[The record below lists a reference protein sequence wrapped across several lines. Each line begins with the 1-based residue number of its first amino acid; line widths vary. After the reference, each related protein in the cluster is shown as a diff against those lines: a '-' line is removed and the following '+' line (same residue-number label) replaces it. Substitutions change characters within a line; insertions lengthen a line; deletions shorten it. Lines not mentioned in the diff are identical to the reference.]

1 MQLSTLAYMTY
12 RNFKNRTSRILFTV
26 LGVAVAI
33 AVVLSLVSFGYG
45 LQKSLLE
52 RITTAE
58 ALLSLDM
65 IPSDPSVIRFDRKM
79 YDEITALPSVAE
91 VSPQA
96 EFGGQMALGDEY
108 AEAQVNAIRASFFN
122 LDGRTPLAGRFFNDG
137 EKQVVVVDTTVAEL
151 FSLTAEELIGRTI
164 RLSAFVPVEQEAEN
178 ANSLDVTNGHVTV
191 IETIPLGELTIV
203 GVTEASTNV
212 GAVYL
217 DAQNLPEGAITTYA
231 FAKVRARSE
240 TQLEE
245 LQNELL
251 NRGFLVSSLSDI
263 VAQANR
269 IFSAIQL
276 TLGVFGIFALV
287 VAAIGLVNTMTI
299 SLLER
304 TNEIGIM
311 RAIGGA
317 PSDIRRIFLTESVV
331 IGILGGITG
340 ILLGILMSELLNAL
354 FNLLAN
360 SLGGERVR
368 LFVYPIWFIFF
379 TLALST
385 AVGFLGGVWPA
396 QRAAK
401 MNPLEALRYK

>member
-1 MQLSTLAYMTY
+1 MQISTLAYMTY
-12 RNFKNRTSRILFTV
+12 RNFKNRVSRVIFTV

-52 RITTAE
+52 RITTEE
-58 ALLSLDM
+58 ALLSLDI
-65 IPSDPSVIRFDRKM
+65 IPSDPSVIRFDQEM
-79 YDEITALPSVAE
+79 FNEISALPSVAE

-96 EFGGQMALGDEY
+96 EFSGQMALGEEY
-108 AEAQVNAIRASFFN
+108 AEAQINAVRASFFN
-122 LDGRTPLAGRFFNDG
+122 LDGRSPLAGRFFNDG
-137 EKQVVVVDTTVAEL
+137 ERQVAVVDTTVAEL
-151 FSLTAEELIGRTI
+151 FSLAPEELLGRTL
-164 RLSAFVPVEQEAEN
+164 RLNAFVPVEKEAEN
-178 ANSLDVTNGHVTV
+178 KGSLDIDDGHVTV
-191 IETIPLGELTIV
+191 IETVPLGEFAIV

-217 DAQNLPEGAITTYA
+217 DSQNLPAGAISTYA
-231 FAKVRARSE
+231 FAKVRARDE
-240 TQLEE
+240 TQLEDV
-245 LQNELL
+245 QNDLL
-251 NRGFLVSSLSDI
+251 NRGFLVSSLSDT
-263 VAQANR
+263 VSQANR

-317 PSDIRRIFLTESVV
+317 PRDIRRIFLTESIM
-331 IGILGGITG
+331 IGIFGGITG
-340 ILLGILMSELLNAL
+340 ILLGIMVSELLNWI

-368 LFVYPIWFIFF
+368 LFVYPVWFILF
-379 TLALST
+379 TLGLST
-385 AVGFLGGVWPA
+385 AVGFLGGLWPA